1 MGKND
6 YVKIWNKVLSKY
18 EISSFVYDIGD
29 NLRKIHVYN
38 LLNRVLKNFEK
49 GHESLIIS
57 DFGAGNWLYL
67 DKIYQSINKN
77 SIEKKIC
84 LYGFDF
90 SEAALKWGVEKYK
103 NLKPKNVQVV
113 LKPGDFMEMLN
124 SKSCSISDLVLTL
137 EVTEHIKDDA
147 NYLVNIFNML
157 KDGGFLI
164 ISVPNANPLF
174 PSLDWFQYVFSRNK
188 LIEKD
193 LRVGH
198 YRRYNTKD
206 LQELLREIG
215 YSIIKTQHYDFILSG
230 YLELLLSRTF
240 TRDNLF
246 KRVLFRICL
255 NIIMFED
262 FLFNLLRIRKSGGIF
277 ILAQKTK

>member
-38 LLNRVLKNFEK
+38 LLNKVLKNFEK

-90 SEAALKWGVEKYK
+90 SLSFPYF
-103 NLKPKNVQVV
+103 LNVQ
-113 LKPGDFMEMLN
+113 
-124 SKSCSISDLVLTL
+124 
-137 EVTEHIKDDA
+137 
-147 NYLVNIFNML
+147 
-157 KDGGFLI
+157 
-164 ISVPNANPLF
+164 
-174 PSLDWFQYVFSRNK
+174 SR
-188 LIEKD
+188 
-193 LRVGH
+193 
-198 YRRYNTKD
+198 
-206 LQELLREIG
+206 
-215 YSIIKTQHYDFILSG
+215 
-230 YLELLLSRTF
+230 
-240 TRDNLF
+240 
-246 KRVLFRICL
+246 
-255 NIIMFED
+255 
-262 FLFNLLRIRKSGGIF
+262 
-277 ILAQKTK
+277 